1 MRKGGSRLLALLG
14 GIAVGAMPA
23 YEAEAALKREPIGT
37 GAERAL
43 QALHDT
49 IEAPTRL
56 AGGDKPQKEKAKPAK
71 AKKSNPEEEENDPFS
86 QDAGTAWDDWMGEST
101 LPGAHVPGEDV
112 APAAASSPY

>member
-43 QALHDT
+43 QDLHDT

-56 AGGDKPQKEKAKPAK
+56 AAGGDKPQ
-71 AKKSNPEEEENDPFS
+71 KSNPEEEENDPFS